1 MPPYWWVSVPTT
13 KAEDGRGLQA
23 ALVMNGGLLLPAG
36 SQRGSRGSTGGHGES
51 GNCVVGIPFIPDGN
65 YGKVD
70 DRSDSQR
77 SVET

>member
-1 MPPYWWVSVPTT
+1 MLT
-13 KAEDGRGLQA
+13 DGLS
-23 ALVMNGGLLLPAG
+23 LPAG
-36 SQRGSRGSTGGHGES
+36 SQRGSHRATGGRGES

-77 SVET
+77 SVEM

>member
-1 MPPYWWVSVPTT
+1 MTD
-13 KAEDGRGLQA
+13 A
-23 ALVMNGGLLLPAG
+23 LLLPAG
-36 SQRGSRGSTGGHGES
+36 SQRESRRSAGGHGES

-77 SVET
+77 SVEM